1 MRSAYGDNQ
10 TMATVL
16 VNNKPLAE
24 SWVFATKRLLQ
35 IARVSGNIDI
45 GKAFSSANA
54 KKPAIKAADV
64 VIAQWGNYTIKA
76 TGKAVID
83 LAQALA
89 TMEMRKVGT
98 KAVASLEDSLINAV
112 E

>member
-1 MRSAYGDNQ
+1 
-10 TMATVL
+10 MASVL

-54 KKPAIKAADV
+54 KKPAIKAGDTV
-64 VIAQWGNYTIKA
+64 VASWGNYTIKA
-76 TGKAVID
+76 TGASVIA

-89 TMEMRKVGT
+89 TMEMRKVGE
-98 KAVASLEDSLINAV
+98 KAVASLEDRLTNSV

>member
-1 MRSAYGDNQ
+1 
-10 TMATVL
+10 MATVM

-45 GKAFSSANA
+45 GKAFTSANG
-54 KKPAIKAADV
+54 KKPAIKASDV
-64 VIAQWGNYTIKA
+64 VVAQWGNYTIKA
-76 TGKAVID
+76 TGAAVIA
-83 LAQALA
+83 LAGALA
-89 TMEMRKVGT
+89 TMDMRKVGT
-98 KAVASLEDSLINAV
+98 KAVSSLEDTLLSAV